1 LLSPRFIMVNKTDE
15 NSDFKFHFV
24 GAIDTWN
31 CRSIYVLNCRV
42 VISFLARL
50 EETRNLSLFEN
61 HLRSLAKVHLSN
73 KNSDRAT
80 Y

>member
-1 LLSPRFIMVNKTDE
+1 MVNKTDE
-15 NSDFKFHFV
+15 NSDFKFNFV

-31 CRSIYVLNCRV
+31 CRSIYVVNCRV